1 MVPFPKYMSEEV
13 KLKPISSIYKTGLQY
28 VEMRKTGQAV
38 SMRTPW
44 KQINKAGVN
53 GFEWNTIIT
62 IAGRPG
68 SGKTT
73 FMNQFTRAAHRMNP
87 GLDFHVIDFQFEM
100 PDRQTALREF
110 AAHTG
115 KKYNQLLSAYRQI
128 GDDTIQDIQQYIESN
143 KTKPIFIVD
152 TPVTIREMRSII
164 INHITEHRV
173 PLIVTIDHSL
183 LIKLDKGERDKY
195 EMLYNLG
202 EMMTELKK
210 KYPVIFLVL
219 TQMNRSIED
228 ASRKVNG
235 SVANYPTGADI
246 FGADALVQ
254 HSDMVLVINRPAA
267 ASLKEYGPLKYQV
280 TKDLVAC
287 HFVKVRNGENMLA
300 FFKFHGGE
308 ARFEEIEAPPNI
320 GPPRENVIDDG
331 EDEDKTLMPK
341 PLTGFQKLS
350 TSSF

>member
-1 MVPFPKYMSEEV
+1 MSEEI

-28 VEMRKTGQAV
+28 VEMRKRGQAV

-73 FMNQFTRAAHRMNP
+73 FMNQFTRAAHTINP

-128 GDDTIQDIQQYIESN
+128 GDDTIQDIEQYINAN
-143 KTKPIFIVD
+143 KAKPIFIVD
-152 TPVTIREMRSII
+152 TPVTVREMRAII
-164 INHITEHRV
+164 INHTTTHNV

-202 EMMTELKK
+202 EMMTEIKK

-235 SVANYPTGADI
+235 TVANYPTGADI

-280 TKDLVAC
+280 SKDLVAC

-300 FFKFHGGE
+300 FFKFHGGQ
-308 ARFEEIEAPPNI
+308 ARFEEIEPPVNI

-331 EDEDKTLMPK
+331 EDEDKLSMPK
-341 PLTGFQKLS
+341 PVTGFQRLS
-350 TSSF
+350 TNSF